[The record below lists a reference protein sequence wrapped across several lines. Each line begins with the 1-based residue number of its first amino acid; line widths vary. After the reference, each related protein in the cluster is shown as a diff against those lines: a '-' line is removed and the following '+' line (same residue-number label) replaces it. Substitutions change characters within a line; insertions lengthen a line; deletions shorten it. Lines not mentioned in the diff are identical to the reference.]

1 MLKFTYQVTAILA
14 TGATRMEVSF
24 FGTVSNIQNTKSYIF
39 LILTIVMMIEFEKLT
54 FSTLIFFYP
63 VKPQTD
69 KICKLYRSSMILIL

>member
-39 LILTIVMMIEFEKLT
+39 LILTIVMMIGFEKFDILNSHF
-54 FSTLIFFYP
+54 FSSLLNPKLI
-63 VKPQTD
+63 
-69 KICKLYRSSMILIL
+69 KLKFASFTEAA

>member
-39 LILTIVMMIEFEKLT
+39 LILTIVLMIEFEKFDILNSH
-54 FSTLIFFYP
+54 FFFYP

-69 KICKLYRSSMILIL
+69 KIERAG

>member
-39 LILTIVMMIEFEKLT
+39 LILTIVMMIEFEKIDILN
-54 FSTLIFFYP
+54 SNFFLP
-63 VKPQTD
+63 
-69 KICKLYRSSMILIL
+69 C